1 LNGEAKLRDGLY
13 SLWAPTESFIAT
25 LFVSC
30 LTSVGIDARGKVKQ
44 LLQASFAGFSW
55 EAISVEFTERAFT
68 SKLRLGISD
77 HLIPTSGI
85 GLTGDYF

>member
-1 LNGEAKLRDGLY
+1 
-13 SLWAPTESFIAT
+13 
-25 LFVSC
+25 
-30 LTSVGIDARGKVKQ
+30 
-44 LLQASFAGFSW
+44 LQASFAGFSW